1 VEQRRDGRNPTI
13 APRAVTTFEACTQ
26 PSKSAR
32 DPLPCRVV
40 SDAESIGNLNRR
52 ATILKPHDDHG
63 SVGLVQRQHMSRNI
77 ALQRD
82 AFVEFGGIDRA
93 FGSGG
98 SHFFTPLARL
108 LTLGTALS
116 GPATTA

>member
-1 VEQRRDGRNPTI
+1 MEQRRDGRNPTI
-13 APRAVTTFEACTQ
+13 APRAVTTLEARTQ

-40 SDAESIGNLNRR
+40 SEAESIDNLNRR
-52 ATILKPHDDHG
+52 ATILKPHDHHG
-63 SVGLVQRQHMSRNI
+63 SVGLVQRQHMSRSI

-82 AFVEFGGIDRA
+82 ALVEFGGIDRA
-93 FGSGG
+93 FGSGCT
-98 SHFFTPLARL
+98 HFFTPLARL
-108 LTLGTALS
+108 LTLGATQS